1 MTSTMITAQKLRAGN
16 PNLDITKVGIFL
28 NSKDDMEWIGPW
40 LNSIKL
46 QEIIFYVGFNA
57 PEDCLNELLSQVD
70 LQGVQKFAI
79 VGACTI
85 MDIIGKT
92 FPDDEWWASSV
103 ERLQEPWPSMP
114 TLGQAVD
121 RFRQLESFKI
131 IRCLVHPS
139 IELPQEIHHPH
150 NSEVH
155 KRIAGK

>member
-1 MTSTMITAQKLRAGN
+1 MSSAKRLREGN
-16 PNLDITKVGIFL
+16 PAEPNLEITKVGIFL
-28 NSKDDMEWIGPW
+28 DSKDDIEWTGPW
-40 LNSIKL
+40 LKSIKP
-46 QEIIFYVGFNA
+46 QQIILYIGSGS
-57 PEDCLNELLSQVD
+57 PEDRLDGLLRQVD

-92 FPDDEWWASSV
+92 FPDDEWWESSV

-121 RFRQLESFKI
+121 RYRHLEFLKI

-155 KRIAGK
+155 KSIAEK